1 MAYKVIIDDKAGQWS
16 LANSDTANIEV
27 SSDITFGEQGE
38 NENSEEELLKLTVP
52 LLKEKLRAIGLPVSG
67 KKAVLVE
74 RLVEAG
80 VKNIDE

>member
-16 LANSDTANIEV
+16 LANSNTAKIEV
-27 SSDITFGEQGE
+27 LPDTTFGVQGE
-38 NENSEEELLKLTVP
+38 NQNSEEELLKLTVP
-52 LLKEKLRAIGLPVSG
+52 LLKEKLRAVGLPVSG